1 MVLSLTW
8 VTMAATEM
16 TDAELYG
23 LSFFFS
29 SVMVVVADAASSR
42 VKQEGLSQILP
53 GLRRPYFCLSP
64 RHREF
69 QRTKA
74 RISKKDVLAVVYD
87 SMSFERLDTG
97 GGYVCVS
104 ETFLKIFLVRLDMPC
119 QQNVT
124 SHTNV

>member
-64 RHREF
+64 GTGNEWNKNLEFLKECSCWMFSCLLTGEHR
-69 QRTKA
+69 R
-74 RISKKDVLAVVYD
+74 
-87 SMSFERLDTG
+87 
-97 GGYVCVS
+97 GYVRVS
-104 ETFLKIFLVRLDMPC
+104 ET
-119 QQNVT
+119 
-124 SHTNV
+124 S